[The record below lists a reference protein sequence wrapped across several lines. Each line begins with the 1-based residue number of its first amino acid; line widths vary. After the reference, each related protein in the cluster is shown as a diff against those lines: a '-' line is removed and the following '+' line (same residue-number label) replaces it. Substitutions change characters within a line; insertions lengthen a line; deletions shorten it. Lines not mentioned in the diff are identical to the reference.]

1 MKEQAQIQS
10 VEDPFNPNEAIES
23 RYPAHSIPNDE
34 HGEDS
39 IGLALELESIKK
51 MIGDRKKTKDN
62 LSKMDKL
69 KGYLG
74 AGGGLGFANWTATLG
89 VAGLAAGGAP
99 TVAAALTAI
108 GLSGAALN
116 VLHEVL
122 LGNRRDDDDKLKQYI
137 RWDKEL
143 KEVMDDEVENE
154 LENVWLDTLLDYIGE
169 NPQSNLIEFT
179 SINEYAREKLG
190 LEKTGEKVPIKVE
203 EELDQLVENFFQPKR
218 DTLGLDQLV
227 EMVEDLMGEKK
238 KVDPE
243 VLDAIERRKA
253 LIDDIFRALQA
264 ATDSEVEI
272 KKQTPNFMEIDN
284 AGNRITRAKLIDK
297 IKQEVQPEN
306 GSGFSLEPKMIHTS
320 SRSGKQSVV
329 RQIIVKHPKLKDYSI
344 RLKKG
349 TGQSGLSASKFEVN
363 LANAMNRFEEPL
375 QKGDAGSEF
384 DQLAKDIIDKVRDQI
399 PDKRYKK
406 LGREGIKLSKLYS
419 KTGVS
424 SNEPKTDL
432 ISEDGEVRISV
443 KKYPKAQA
451 ASAQGPEAAALFLAA
466 TREYLED
473 NEEYGFAGKYSTA
486 AKIKKLLSFESGL
499 GAMKGKSEEEAARI
513 REERAKLLDE
523 IINAGMQDDNLE
535 IYLIKEAYFGSHKF
549 DKNSPDAVPNYF
561 LTWDD
566 LLQNTS
572 FLPADEFLKK
582 AMKDT
587 RVDLRGRGGS
597 RGLSLRID
605 FAAEIP

>member
-1 MKEQAQIQS
+1 MK
-10 VEDPFNPNEAIES
+10 
-23 RYPAHSIPNDE
+23 
-34 HGEDS
+34 
-39 IGLALELESIKK
+39 
-51 MIGDRKKTKDN
+51 
-62 LSKMDKL
+62 
-69 KGYLG
+69 
-74 AGGGLGFANWTATLG
+74 
-89 VAGLAAGGAP
+89 
-99 TVAAALTAI
+99 
-108 GLSGAALN
+108 
-116 VLHEVL
+116 
-122 LGNRRDDDDKLKQYI
+122 
-137 RWDKEL
+137 
-143 KEVMDDEVENE
+143 
-154 LENVWLDTLLDYIGE
+154 
-169 NPQSNLIEFT
+169 
-179 SINEYAREKLG
+179 
-190 LEKTGEKVPIKVE
+190 
-203 EELDQLVENFFQPKR
+203 ELDQLVENFFQPKP

-243 VLDAIERRKA
+243 VLDAIERRAA

-264 ATDSEVEI
+264 ATENEVAI
-272 KKQTPNFMEIDN
+272 KKQTPNIMVIDN

-320 SRSGKQSVV
+320 SKSGKQSVV

-344 RLKKG
+344 RLKRG
-349 TGQSGLSASKFEVN
+349 AGQSGLDSTKFEVN
-363 LANAMNRFEEPL
+363 LANALNDFEPPL
-375 QKGDAGSEF
+375 ETGDAGEEYNE
-384 DQLAKDIIDKVRDQI
+384 LAKDIIAQVRNKI
-399 PDKRYKK
+399 PDQRYKK
-406 LGREGIKLSKLYS
+406 LDRKGIKLSKLYS
-419 KTGVS
+419 GAGVS

-443 KKYPKAQA
+443 KKYPQAQA

-486 AKIKKLLSFESGL
+486 AKIKKLFRFESDL
-499 GAMKGKSEEEAARI
+499 SVLKGKTKEEATRI

-523 IINAGMQDDNLE
+523 IIKAGMKDDSLE
-535 IYLIKEAYFGSHKF
+535 IYLIKEAYLGSRKF
-549 DKNSPDAVPNYF
+549 DENSQEAVPNYF

-572 FLPADEFLKK
+572 FVSAAKFIEK

-605 FAAEIP
+605 FEAK

>member
-10 VEDPFNPNEAIES
+10 VESPFNPNKAIES

-74 AGGGLGFANWTATLG
+74 AGGGLGFANWTAALG
-89 VAGLAAGGAP
+89 VAGLATGGAP
-99 TVAAALTAI
+99 LVAGALTAM

-137 RWDKEL
+137 QWDEEL
-143 KEVMDDEVENE
+143 KEVMDDKVEDE
-154 LENVWLDTLLDYIGE
+154 LEDVWLDTLLDYIGE

-190 LEKTGEKVPIKVE
+190 LEKTGEKVPIKVKE
-203 EELDQLVENFFQPKR
+203 QLDQLVENFFQPKR

-243 VLDAIERRKA
+243 VLDAIERRAA

-264 ATDSEVEI
+264 ATQNDPVAI

-284 AGNRITRAKLIDK
+284 AGNRVTRAKLIDK

-306 GSGFSLEPKMIHTS
+306 GSGFSLEPKMVHTS
-320 SRSGKQSVV
+320 SKSGKQSVV
-329 RQIIVKHPKLKDYSI
+329 RQIIVKHDKLKDYSI
-344 RLKKG
+344 RLKRG
-349 TGQSGLSASKFEVN
+349 VGQSGLSATKFEVN
-363 LANAMNRFEEPL
+363 LANAMNNFEPPL
-375 QKGDAGSEF
+375 ETGDAGEEYNE
-384 DQLAKDIIDKVRDQI
+384 LATDIIAQVRADI

-406 LGREGIKLSKLYS
+406 LDRKGIKLSDLYS
-419 KTGVS
+419 KAGVS

-432 ISEDGEVRISV
+432 ISDDGEIRISV
-443 KKYPKAQA
+443 KKHPKAQA

-473 NEEYGFAGKYSTA
+473 KEEFGLAGKYVTA
-486 AKIKKLLSFESGL
+486 AKIKKLFRFESDIAVL
-499 GAMKGKSEEEAARI
+499 KGKSKEDADRI
-513 REERAKLLDE
+513 KKERAKLLDD
-523 IINAGMQDDNLE
+523 ILNAGMMDDALE
-535 IYLIKEAYFGSHKF
+535 IYLIKEAYLGSRKFGK
-549 DKNSPDAVPNYF
+549 DSPEAVPNYF

-572 FLPADEFLKK
+572 FIPAADFLKK
-582 AMKDT
+582 AIKDT

-605 FAAEIP
+605 FEAK